1 LSSEFPVNS
10 VFSHYRIVSKLGEG
24 GMGEIYLGEDTELN
38 RKVALKILPA
48 DVAANRDRMERFIRE
63 ARSAAALNHPNI
75 AHIYEI
81 GTSDGVRFIAME
93 YIDGVTLREKL
104 QREPNELNKLLRY
117 LQHVAE
123 GLAKAHA
130 AGIVHRDLKPDNI
143 MITSD
148 GHSKILDFG
157 LAKLSE
163 EAELATGSEDATRKV
178 LTNPGLLMGTI
189 GYMSP
194 EQARGKGDIDHRSDI
209 FSFGCILF
217 EAVTG
222 QKAFQGDDIVE
233 KLNKIIREPVPSI
246 RDFNPSLPVDL
257 QRIVR
262 RCLTKD
268 PEERYQTIKDVAI
281 ELKEVRRQLDET
293 GIEITTTTAPISKSN
308 ITPAKAGST
317 QSLPGE
323 TVSLSSPRTS
333 SPEYLVTGIKRYRV
347 VVGLLVLL
355 IGAVAGTGGFF
366 LLKSKRSPNSLHTF
380 RTSRITPITRGEST
394 IHVAVSP
401 DGKYLAHVE
410 SSIGQQTLWIRQ
422 LDASNEVQVVPP
434 MNGGYYG
441 VTFSP
446 DSTSLYYV
454 FDPYGTRVLYRTPV
468 LGGTPTQLLTN
479 IDSPVTFSPDGKQ
492 IAFVRG
498 DLNIKGQSSLV
509 IANADGTDEHPLVAK
524 NLPESCSP
532 IYFSGPS
539 WSPDGKFI
547 ASALQNYQGGDHVD
561 LMVFRVSDGAAQKL
575 NREPWPHIG
584 RVQWLPDQNGLLM
597 VAGDEY
603 RRQVQVHY
611 ISYPDG
617 KTFNTTSDL
626 NSYRGLSLTA
636 DGAKLLT
643 VQLSSRFLGWTMP
656 TADYRQAVQ
665 IPSARL
671 DGISTIS
678 WRSDGKILFSS
689 PEGDRSDIWM
699 MNPDGT
705 GRAQITSNAK
715 NNLDVAVSPDNKYM
729 VFSSNRSENFNIWR
743 TDLNGANAVR
753 LTSGLSDELPTMSP
767 DGRWV
772 VYTSNNPAKP
782 GVYKVSIDGGEST
795 LISSKGF
802 NAASVSSDGR
812 YVACLYLGESN
823 QNAPAK
829 LAILSI
835 NGGDPIKLFDIQ
847 NSISTTVLASVH
859 WSTDSQSIW
868 YVSTVN
874 NVSNIWSQPIDGGKP
889 KALTDFKDSLIAG
902 FAISKDS
909 KRMFLSRGFFVRN
922 AVLITE
928 NR

>member
-1 LSSEFPVNS
+1 
-10 VFSHYRIVSKLGEG
+10 
-24 GMGEIYLGEDTELN
+24 MGEIYLGEDTELN
-38 RKVALKILPA
+38 RKVALKILPPH
-48 DVAANRDRMERFIRE
+48 VEANHDRMERFIRE

-81 GTSDGVRFIAME
+81 GTSDGVKFIAME
-93 YIDGVTLREKL
+93 YIDGVTLRDKL
-104 QREPNELNKLLRY
+104 HREPNDLNKLLRY

-143 MITSD
+143 MITRD
-148 GHSKILDFG
+148 GHAKVLDFG

-163 EAELATGSEDATRKV
+163 EGEIATGSEDATREA
-178 LTNPGLLMGTI
+178 LTNPGVVMGTI

-194 EQARGKGDIDHRSDI
+194 EQARGKVDDIDHRSDI

-222 QKAFQGDDIVE
+222 QKAFQGADIVE
-233 KLNKIIREPVPSI
+233 KLNKIIREPAPSI
-246 RDFNPSLPVDL
+246 RDFNPSLPADL

-262 RCLTKD
+262 RCLAKD
-268 PEERYQTIKDVAI
+268 PDERYQAIKDVAI
-281 ELKEVRRQLDET
+281 ELKEVRRELDENA
-293 GIEITTTTAPISKSN
+293 IDITTTTAPASKPN
-308 ITPAKAGST
+308 ITGVQASSTQT
-317 QSLPGE
+317 QSLSAE
-323 TVSLSSPRTS
+323 TVAQSRASSA
-333 SPEYLVTGIKRYRV
+333 EYLLTGIKRHRI

-355 IGAVAGTGGFF
+355 IGALAVTVVFF
-366 LLKSKRSPNSLHTF
+366 LVKSKHSPNKLHPF

-422 LDASNEVQVVPP
+422 VDASNEVQVVPP

-446 DSTSLYYV
+446 DGTSLYYV
-454 FDPYGTRVLYRTPV
+454 FDPYGTRVLFRTPV
-468 LGGTPTQLLTN
+468 LGGTTTQLLTN

-498 DLNIKGQSSLV
+498 DFNSKGQSSLV
-509 IANADGTDEHPLVAK
+509 IANADGTDEHALVVK
-524 NLPESCSP
+524 SLPESFSP
-532 IYFSGPS
+532 IYFTGPS
-539 WSPDGKFI
+539 WSPDGKLI
-547 ASALQNYQGGDHVD
+547 ASALLNYQGGEHVD

-575 NREPWPHIG
+575 TREPWPHIG
-584 RVQWLPDQNGLLM
+584 RVQWLPDQSGLLM
-597 VAGDEY
+597 IAGDVN

-617 KTFNTTSDL
+617 ETFNTTTDA

-643 VQLSSRFLGWTMP
+643 VQLSSRFLGWSMP
-656 TADYRQAVQ
+656 PADYRQAVQ

-671 DGISTIS
+671 AGISTIS
-678 WRSDGKILFSS
+678 WRPDGKILFTS

-705 GRAQITSNAK
+705 GRTPITSNAK
-715 NNLDVAVSPDNKYM
+715 NNLDVAISPDNKYM

-753 LTSGLSDELPTMSP
+753 LTSGLSDELPTVSS
-767 DGRWV
+767 DGRFV
-772 VYTSNNPAKP
+772 VYTSNDPAKP

-795 LISSKGF
+795 LITSKGF
-802 NAASVSSDGR
+802 NAASISSDGK
-812 YVACLYLGESN
+812 YIACLYLGESN
-823 QNAPAK
+823 QNNPAK
-829 LAILSI
+829 LAMLSI
-835 NGGDPIKLFDIQ
+835 NGGEPIKLFDIQ
-847 NSISTTVLASVH
+847 NSISTTVSASVH
-859 WSTDSQSIW
+859 WSTDGRSIW
-868 YVSTVN
+868 YVSTTN
-874 NVSNIWSQPIDGGKP
+874 NVSNIWSQPVDGGKP

-902 FAISKDS
+902 FAISKDG
-909 KRMFLSRGFFVRN
+909 KQMFLSRGIFIRN

-928 NR
+928 TQ